1 MRYRVMIAMML
12 MAAVQLLP
20 AQQSADSTRRA
31 PERKQ
36 RMLDENGDG
45 VADRQQRRTRDR
57 FIDANGDGVCDSR
70 EGGTGFRRGKNRGTD
85 QNGKQQQRG
94 KR

>member
-1 MRYRVMIAMML
+1 MRYVVMMILMMT
-12 MAAVQLLP
+12 AAPVLD
-20 AQQSADSTRRA
+20 AQQGTDSTRKA

-45 VADRQQRRTRDR
+45 VADRQQRRMRDR
-57 FIDANGDGVCDSR
+57 FTDANGDGVCDSR
-70 EGGTGFRRGKNRGTD
+70 EGGTGFRPGKNRGMD

-94 KR
+94 KK

>member
-1 MRYRVMIAMML
+1 MKYGMMILLVMMTAAPML
-12 MAAVQLLP
+12 S
-20 AQQSADSTRRA
+20 AQQSMDSTRKA

-45 VADRQQRRTRDR
+45 VADRSGRRAKDR
-57 FIDANGDGVCDSR
+57 FTDANGDGVCDTR
-70 EGGTGFRRGKNRGTD
+70 EGGTGFRRGKNRGMD

-94 KR
+94 KK